1 MKIYSTKF
9 NLREER
15 SAMDVAKTFRDW
27 ITEKNYMDI
36 PVYENSLNICIHNKQ
51 REYRTLFLQ
60 KEKVLAGK
68 FSMIEQ
74 EAEWITTFTF
84 NDITKTFTV
93 ALDKRKGDTGAQFDE
108 HFVIPDFVN
117 IMIEYAATPD
127 VGLPISI
134 EPLELNED
142 IATKVA
148 PVITGERTLN
158 LPLVLMSVK
167 ENGEMTADPGF
178 IADDL
183 KGTAHIVTS
192 LSAKD
197 DEYLAGLTNGLYK
210 RNGIVSVYFAG
221 DRNPVVFSPEDMPSE
236 AFRHEIKNTIL
247 NSSRIE
253 CGNKLETWD
262 GAFETHADLETKSSG
277 EQIKTLQEQVA
288 ELKEENESWMQLIDK
303 ETERSAQQIER
314 LNQTCQKQEREV
326 MILQAQLDAK
336 RDQKKAILFAGEME
350 EFFPNEQREFVI
362 SAIQTAIKNTESA
375 TRRMDVLQDI
385 AEANKSDCI
394 LEEKKAEVENIFS
407 GKRMLGDKE
416 RKQLE
421 DLGFAI
427 THQSGHY
434 KVTYHKDDR
443 YVYTMGGTPSDI
455 RAMKNNCHNIIK
467 KVF

>member
-1 MKIYSTKF
+1 MKLYNTKF
-9 NLREER
+9 NLKEKY
-15 SAMDVAKTFRDW
+15 SAMDVAKMFRDW
-27 ITEKNYMDI
+27 ITERNYIDV
-36 PVYENSLNICIHNKQ
+36 PVYEDSLDICIHNRQ

-60 KEKVLAGK
+60 EEKVLAGK
-68 FSMIEQ
+68 FSMAEQ
-74 EAEWITTFTF
+74 GVEWITTFTF
-84 NDITKTFTV
+84 NDATKIFTV
-93 ALDKRKGDTGAQFDE
+93 ALDKKKESTDAQFDG
-108 HFVIPDFVN
+108 HFEIPSFIN
-117 IMIEYAATPD
+117 IMIEHAAPD
-127 VGLPISI
+127 TGLPISL
-134 EPLELNED
+134 EPLELNENVSN
-142 IATKVA
+142 KVA
-148 PVITGERTLN
+148 PIITGEKTLN

-167 ENGEMTADPGF
+167 ENGEMVADPGF

-183 KGTAHIVTS
+183 KGTAYIVTS

-197 DEYLAGLTNGLYK
+197 DEYLAKLTNGLYK
-210 RNGIVSVYFAG
+210 RNGIVSVYLAG
-221 DRNPVVFSPEDMPSE
+221 NKKPVVFSPEDMPPE
-236 AFRHEIKNTIL
+236 AFRHKIKSIIL
-247 NSSRIE
+247 NSSRME

-262 GAFETHADLETKSSG
+262 GVFETHTDIETKNSG
-277 EQIKTLQEQVA
+277 EQIKILQEQVA
-288 ELKEENESWMQLIDK
+288 KLKEENESWMQLIDK

-314 LNQTCQKQEREV
+314 LNQTCQKKEREV

-467 KVF
+467 KAF

>member
-1 MKIYSTKF
+1 MKIYNTKF
-9 NLREER
+9 NLKEER

-60 KEKVLAGK
+60 EEKVLAGK

-93 ALDKRKGDTGAQFDE
+93 TLDKRKGDTGAQFDE
-108 HFVIPDFVN
+108 HFEIPSFIN
-117 IMIEYAATPD
+117 IMIEHAAPD
-127 VGLPISI
+127 AGLPISL
-134 EPLELNED
+134 EPLELNKSV
-142 IATKVA
+142 ANKVA
-148 PVITGERTLN
+148 PIVTGEKALS

-197 DEYLAGLTNGLYK
+197 DEYLAKLTNGLYK
-210 RNGIVSVYFAG
+210 RNGIVSVYLAG
-221 DRNPVVFSPEDMPSE
+221 NKKPVVFSPEDMPSE
-236 AFRHEIKNTIL
+236 AFRHKIKSTIL
-247 NSSRIE
+247 NSSRME

-262 GAFETHADLETKSSG
+262 GVFETHTDLETKNSG
-277 EQIKTLQEQVA
+277 EQIKILQEQVA
-288 ELKEENESWMQLIDK
+288 KLKEENESWMQLIDK

-336 RDQKKAILFAGEME
+336 RDQKKAIIFAGEME

-385 AEANKSDCI
+385 AEANKSDGS
-394 LEEKKAEVENIFS
+394 LEERKAEVESIFS

-416 RKQLE
+416 RRQLE
-421 DLGFAI
+421 DLGFAF

-434 KVTYHKDDR
+434 KVIYHKDDR
-443 YVYTMGGTPSDI
+443 YVYTMGGTPSDV

>member
-15 SAMDVAKTFRDW
+15 SATDVAKTFRDW

-60 KEKVLAGK
+60 EERVLAGK

-108 HFVIPDFVN
+108 HFEIPGFIN
-117 IMIEYAATPD
+117 IMIEHAAPD
-127 VGLPISI
+127 AGLPISF

-197 DEYLAGLTNGLYK
+197 DEYLAKFTNGLYK
-210 RNGIVSVYFAG
+210 RNGITSVYLAG
-221 DRNPVVFSPEDMPSE
+221 NKKPVVFSPEDMPSE
-236 AFRHEIKNTIL
+236 AFRREIKNTIL
-247 NSSRIE
+247 NSSKIE

-262 GAFETHADLETKSSG
+262 GVFETHTDLETKSG
-277 EQIKTLQEQVA
+277 EEQIKTLQEQVA
-288 ELKEENESWMQLIDK
+288 KLKEENESWMQLIDK
-303 ETERSAQQIER
+303 ETEHSTQQIER

-326 MILQAQLDAK
+326 MILQAQLEAK
-336 RDQKKAILFAGEME
+336 RDQKKAILFAGDLE

-385 AEANKSDCI
+385 AEANKSDGS
-394 LEEKKAEVENIFS
+394 LEERKAEVESIFS

-416 RKQLE
+416 RRQLE

-443 YVYTMGGTPSDI
+443 YVYTMGGTPSDV

>member
-1 MKIYSTKF
+1 MKLYNTKF
-9 NLREER
+9 NLKEKY
-15 SAMDVAKTFRDW
+15 SAMDVAKMFRDW
-27 ITEKNYMDI
+27 ITERNYIDV
-36 PVYENSLNICIHNKQ
+36 PVYEDSLDICIHNRQ

-60 KEKVLAGK
+60 EEKVLAGK
-68 FSMIEQ
+68 FSMAEQ
-74 EAEWITTFTF
+74 GVEWITTFTF
-84 NDITKTFTV
+84 NDATKIFTV
-93 ALDKRKGDTGAQFDE
+93 ALDKKKESTDAQFDG
-108 HFVIPDFVN
+108 HFEIPSFIN
-117 IMIEYAATPD
+117 IMIEHAAPD
-127 VGLPISI
+127 TGLPISL
-134 EPLELNED
+134 EPLELNENVSN
-142 IATKVA
+142 KVA
-148 PVITGERTLN
+148 PIITGEKTLN

-167 ENGEMTADPGF
+167 ENGEMVADPGF

-183 KGTAHIVTS
+183 KGTAYIVTS

-197 DEYLAGLTNGLYK
+197 DEYLAKLTNGLYK
-210 RNGIVSVYFAG
+210 RNGIVSVYLAG
-221 DRNPVVFSPEDMPSE
+221 NKKPVVFSPEDMPPE
-236 AFRHEIKNTIL
+236 AFRHKIKSIIL
-247 NSSRIE
+247 NSSRME

-262 GAFETHADLETKSSG
+262 GVFETHTDIETKNSG
-277 EQIKTLQEQVA
+277 EQIKILQEQVA
-288 ELKEENESWMQLIDK
+288 KLKEENESWMQLIDK

-314 LNQTCQKQEREV
+314 LNQTCQKKEREV

-407 GKRMLGDKE
+407 GKRLLGDKE

-467 KVF
+467 KAF

>member
-1 MKIYSTKF
+1 
-9 NLREER
+9 
-15 SAMDVAKTFRDW
+15 
-27 ITEKNYMDI
+27 
-36 PVYENSLNICIHNKQ
+36 
-51 REYRTLFLQ
+51 
-60 KEKVLAGK
+60 
-68 FSMIEQ
+68 
-74 EAEWITTFTF
+74 
-84 NDITKTFTV
+84 
-93 ALDKRKGDTGAQFDE
+93 
-108 HFVIPDFVN
+108 
-117 IMIEYAATPD
+117 
-127 VGLPISI
+127 
-134 EPLELNED
+134 
-142 IATKVA
+142 
-148 PVITGERTLN
+148 
-158 LPLVLMSVK
+158 MSVK
-167 ENGEMTADPGF
+167 ENGEMVADPGF

-183 KGTAHIVTS
+183 KGTAYIVTS

-197 DEYLAGLTNGLYK
+197 DEYLAKLTNGLYK
-210 RNGIVSVYFAG
+210 RNGIVSVYLAG
-221 DRNPVVFSPEDMPSE
+221 NKKPVVFSPEDMPSE
-236 AFRHEIKNTIL
+236 AFRHKIKSTIL
-247 NSSRIE
+247 NSSRME

-262 GAFETHADLETKSSG
+262 GVFETHTDLETKNSG
-277 EQIKTLQEQVA
+277 EQIKILQEQVA
-288 ELKEENESWMQLIDK
+288 KLKEENESWMQLIDK

-336 RDQKKAILFAGEME
+336 RDQKKAIIFAGEME

-375 TRRMDVLQDI
+375 TRRMDVLQNI

-407 GKRMLGDKE
+407 GKKMLGDKE

-427 THQSGHY
+427 THKSGHY

-467 KVF
+467 KAF

>member
-1 MKIYSTKF
+1 MKIYNTKF
-9 NLREER
+9 NLKEER
-15 SAMDVAKTFRDW
+15 SAMDVARIFRGW
-27 ITEKNYMDI
+27 ITERNYMDI
-36 PVYENSLNICIHNKQ
+36 PVYEDSLDICIHNEQ

-60 KEKVLAGK
+60 EERVLAGK
-68 FSMIEQ
+68 FSMVAQ
-74 EAEWITTFTF
+74 GAAWITTFTF
-84 NDITKTFTV
+84 NDATKIFTV
-93 ALDKRKGDTGAQFDE
+93 ALDKKKGNTDAQFDE
-108 HFVIPDFVN
+108 HFEIPSFIN
-117 IMIEYAATPD
+117 IMIEHAAPD
-127 VGLPISI
+127 AGLPISL
-134 EPLELNED
+134 EPLELNKSV
-142 IATKVA
+142 ANKVA
-148 PVITGERTLN
+148 PIVTGEKALS

-197 DEYLAGLTNGLYK
+197 DEYLAKLTNGLYK
-210 RNGIVSVYFAG
+210 RNGIASVYLAG
-221 DRNPVVFSPEDMPSE
+221 NKKPVVFSPEDMPSE

-247 NSSRIE
+247 NSSKIE

-262 GAFETHADLETKSSG
+262 GVFEIHADFETKSSR

-288 ELKEENESWMQLIDK
+288 KLKEENESWMQLIDK

-326 MILQAQLDAK
+326 MILQAQLEAK

-394 LEEKKAEVENIFS
+394 LEEKKEEVENIFS